1 MNENS
6 KAIIIL
12 CSHMCINEE
21 IKPFEPNEW
30 SKLAL
35 KMMDNNIE
43 PFQLLDLNED
53 IIEKLNLDKDMVN
66 RINKLVTRSAS
77 IIFELNKYESMGI
90 KVVTRADSLY
100 PSIIKKKLKN
110 NCPPIIYY
118 CGNIEL
124 LNNELVGFVGS
135 RNIDE
140 KDQEIVEN
148 LVKKVVNKGHG
159 IVSGGAKGV
168 DETSTKTALEN
179 NGFAVE
185 FIADSLIK
193 KIKNKE
199 NITNIRNSKLL
210 ICSVTNP
217 DAGFNVGTAMMRNKY
232 IYTCSKGTIVVK
244 SDFKKGG
251 TWAGATE
258 NIKKGYSPIYCI
270 KKEYIGN
277 QELIKLGAI
286 GIDSTWD
293 VEFNNIINEEKK
305 QLSLF

>member
-12 CSHMCINEE
+12 CSHICINEE

-35 KMMDNNIE
+35 KMMDNKIE
-43 PFQLLDLNED
+43 PYELLDLNED
-53 IIEKLNLDKDMVN
+53 IITKLNFDENVIN
-66 RINKLVTRSAS
+66 RINKLITRSAS

-90 KVVTRADSLY
+90 KVVTRADSEY
-100 PSIIKKKLKN
+100 PTIIKKKLQN
-110 NCPPIIYY
+110 SCPPIIYY
-118 CGNIEL
+118 CGNLEL

-140 KDQEIVEN
+140 NDKETVEN
-148 LVKKVVNKGHG
+148 LVNKVIKKGYG
-159 IVSGGAKGV
+159 IISGGAKGI
-168 DETSTKTALEN
+168 DEISAKTALEN
-179 NGFAVE
+179 NGLVVE
-185 FIADSLIK
+185 FIADSMVK

-199 NITNIRNSKLL
+199 NITNIRNNKLL

-217 DAGFNVGTAMMRNKY
+217 DAGFSVGTAMMRNKY

-251 TWAGATE
+251 TWAGAIE
-258 NIKKGYSPIYCI
+258 NIKKGYSPIYCV
-270 KKEYIGN
+270 KNEYIGN

-286 GIDSTWD
+286 EIDKKWQ
-293 VEFNNIINEEKK
+293 VEFNDIISKARK